1 MRIMVYT
8 PLAPT
13 HPRIETQTLQSIL
26 ALDWD
31 HPIDI
36 MLGREDME
44 RRLPEGEAFQNI
56 TGKYNWARGMMLA
69 GNYDAMLTVEADMI
83 IPSMTLR
90 RLTNID
96 ADVAYGLYCSRR
108 KGRKWLIFDQAEEHP
123 FECNYMVDTP
133 AERNEI
139 WGGVV
144 ESKGMGMGCTLIHRR
159 VLERIPFRCPN
170 PVVCNDWYLS
180 VDCQKEGF
188 TQAHDC
194 GVVCGHIDDG
204 QTYWPDPDNGY
215 WMEG

>member
-8 PLAPT
+8 PLSPT
-13 HPRIETQTLQSIL
+13 HPRIETQALQSIL

-31 HPIDI
+31 QPLEIV
-36 MLGREDME
+36 LGREDME

-56 TGKYNWARGMMLA
+56 TGKYNQARGLMLA
-69 GNYDAMLTVEADMI
+69 GNYDAMLTVEADMV
-83 IPSMTLR
+83 IPQMTLR
-90 RLTNID
+90 RLTEID

-108 KGRKWLIFDQAEEHP
+108 KGRKWLIFDRVTEHP
-123 FECNYMVDTP
+123 FECDYMED
-133 AERNEI
+133 RQEI
-139 WGGVV
+139 WGQVV
-144 ESKGMGMGCTLIHRR
+144 ESKGMGMGCTLIHRH
-159 VLERIPFRCPN
+159 VMERLPFRCPN

-180 VDCQKEGF
+180 VDCQQEGF

-204 QTYWPDPDNGY
+204 HTYWPDPEKGY